1 MYEEN
6 YFRNPVPDEIQW
18 SAEHSGAFEIE
29 GSVKS
34 YIFGGSFHKVLVKL
48 INGDEIKITRLTDV
62 KLPEE
67 GTEIYLYWPPA
78 DGVVMHAYSG
88 SVASYFENESG
99 ISKEIRKAREQAG
112 R

>member
-6 YFRNPVPDEIQW
+6 YFKNPVPDEIQW

-62 KLPEE
+62 KLPE
-67 GTEIYLYWPPA
+67 GGYGDL
-78 DGVVMHAYSG
+78 SLL
-88 SVASYFENESG
+88 ASCRRSCDACVQRQCRQLF
-99 ISKEIRKAREQAG
+99 RK
-112 R
+112 